1 MNYSQI
7 FLHFI
12 CFDTCFGAYAIE
24 AVRGEENLSL
34 QDLIFLRLM
43 VFTCPTFFCGIL
55 VMRFAVFN
63 SLVFG
68 YEIANIYEFPGE
80 FRPLDIIE
88 VDHGAIRCL
97 KKKATRRRLAKKLKF

>member
-1 MNYSQI
+1 MIHALAHN
-7 FLHFI
+7 
-12 CFDTCFGAYAIE
+12 AIE

-88 VDHGAIRCL
+88 VDHDAIRCL

>member
-1 MNYSQI
+1 MIHALAHN
-7 FLHFI
+7 
-12 CFDTCFGAYAIE
+12 AIE

-80 FRPLDIIE
+80 FRPLF
-88 VDHGAIRCL
+88 V
-97 KKKATRRRLAKKLKF
+97 